1 MAKLKLSSP
10 WVTFYHEICAM
21 FEYDPDVHVVY
32 DEEKNNVNI
41 YVEDPWK
48 ASALAVLLPCKKEF
62 GKVTLGISI
71 IPANSENCEVC
82 ETCEECEYKDYEP
95 TGEDLFESAFN
106 NNGAFSYV
114 RVVSGVFTNPI
125 IYVVFKKRVVQYF
138 NDDLGDAHGVCSTLY
153 QEIAKDIF
161 EHVDGVSYCTDT
173 EDPVYL
179 KMNGSNPGLNVVLAP
194 AGNAMCEF
202 EKEWP

>member
-1 MAKLKLSSP
+1 MAKLKISSP

-21 FEYDPDVHVVY
+21 FEYDPDVHIVY
-32 DEEKNNVNI
+32 DEEKNNVNV

-48 ASALAVLLPCKKEF
+48 ASALTVLLPCKKEF
-62 GKVTLGISI
+62 GNVTLGISV
-71 IPANSENCEVC
+71 IPANCEGCELCEVC
-82 ETCEECEYKDYEP
+82 EDCDDECEP
-95 TGEDLFESAFN
+95 TGEDLFESAFS

-125 IYVVFKKRVVQYF
+125 IYVVFKKKVVQYF

-173 EDPVYL
+173 EDPVYW
-179 KMNGSNPGLNVVLAP
+179 KTDDNSPRLNVVLAP
-194 AGNAMCEF
+194 AKDVACEF
-202 EKEWP
+202 KKEWP